1 MRETFRKTDKPAAS
15 GQSVYIARMAFLIT
29 FSVLLGA
36 GILWMALFVGL
47 GEAESTVLNAIAE
60 WLSPE
65 RISGWIFY
73 LALSVIGFVPLARR
87 YLGPRP
93 DRSDDHDDN

>member
-1 MRETFRKTDKPAAS
+1 
-15 GQSVYIARMAFLIT
+15 MAFLIT

-47 GEAESTVLNAIAE
+47 GQAESTVLNAIAE

-73 LALSVIGFVPLARR
+73 LAVSAIAFIPLARR
-87 YLGPRP
+87 YLDPRSGRP
-93 DRSDDHDDN
+93 DDHDVI